1 VSAQI
6 IKKRAR
12 FFLAVEGESE
22 QSFVTWLQVLSRK
35 ELHIHLDALL
45 LGGGGFKSM
54 LQKAVRLHKRRR
66 RTAGAYQDRFLIVDS
81 DRADQGDWTIEKLRR
96 EAAKHKIIVCV
107 QSPNHEG
114 LLLRMMPG
122 MEREIPDAASAQT
135 KLKSRW
141 PSYQK
146 PVNAHALG
154 RQFSLDDL
162 LRVATVDSELATL
175 LKRIG
180 LMAGQANPRVH
191 PVADVKG

>member
-1 VSAQI
+1 MPAQI
-6 IKKRAR
+6 IKTRAR
-12 FFLAVEGESE
+12 FFVAVEGESE
-22 QSFVTWLQVLSRK
+22 QSFVTWLQALSQK
-35 ELHIHLDALL
+35 ELHIHLDGVP

-66 RTAGAYQDRFLIVDS
+66 RTKGAYRDRILIVDG
-81 DRADQGDWTIEKLRR
+81 DRAEQGDWSIEKLRR

-146 PVNAHALG
+146 PVNAHALR

-162 LRVATVDSELATL
+162 LRVASVDSDLATL

-180 LMAGQANPRVH
+180 LVAGQANPRAR
-191 PVADVKG
+191 PVAAVKG

>member
-1 VSAQI
+1 MPARI

-12 FFLAVEGESE
+12 FFVAVEGESE
-22 QSFVTWLQVLSRK
+22 QALVTWLQALSEK
-35 ELHIHLDALL
+35 ELHIHLDGFP

-54 LQKAVRLHKRRR
+54 LQKAVRQHKRRC
-66 RTAGAYQDRFLIVDS
+66 RTAGAYRDRFLIVDS
-81 DRADQGDWTIEKLRR
+81 NRAEQGDWSIEQLRR

-146 PVNAHALG
+146 PVNAHALR

-162 LRVATVDSELATL
+162 LRVASVTL
-175 LKRIG
+175 I
-180 LMAGQANPRVH
+180 
-191 PVADVKG
+191 

>member
-1 VSAQI
+1 VPTQI

-12 FFLAVEGESE
+12 FFVAVEGESE
-22 QSFVTWLQVLSRK
+22 QSFVTWLQVLSQK
-35 ELHIHLDALL
+35 GLSIHLDAVP

-54 LQKAVRLHKRRR
+54 LQKAVRQHKRRC
-66 RTAGAYQDRFLIVDS
+66 RTKGAYRDRFLIVDS
-81 DRADQGDWTIEKLRR
+81 DRADQRDWSIEKLRL
-96 EAAKHKIIVCV
+96 EAAKHKILVCV

-154 RQFSLDDL
+154 RQFALDDL
-162 LRVATVDSELATL
+162 LRVASVDSDLATL

-180 LMAGQANPRVH
+180 LMAGQANPRAH
-191 PVADVKG
+191 PVTDAKG